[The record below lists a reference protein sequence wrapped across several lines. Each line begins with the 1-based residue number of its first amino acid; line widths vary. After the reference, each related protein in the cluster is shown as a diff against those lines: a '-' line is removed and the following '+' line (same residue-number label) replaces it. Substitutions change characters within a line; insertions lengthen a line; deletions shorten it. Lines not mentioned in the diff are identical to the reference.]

1 MQQKIMYECGCFASG
16 DNVAT
21 SCPIHGDGILQTCV
35 HVDSCGMSKMVGGF
49 PMCYNPFEPIGHVC
63 KDCAEE

>member
-1 MQQKIMYECGCFASG
+1 MNADVLQA
-16 DNVAT
+16 AT
-21 SCPIHGDGILQTCV
+21 MLRLRVQFMGMAYYRH
-35 HVDSCGMSKMVGGF
+35 SCGMSKMVGGF